1 MKTNKDASTYA
12 NKSNR
17 SYVPE
22 INPKPCNNSE
32 LIATKKDVIITSILV
47 LLISN
52 SQIIRRQFNQEN
64 SHSPSGKL

>member
-1 MKTNKDASTYA
+1 MKTQKVASTYA
-12 NKSNR
+12 NKSKI

-22 INPKPCNNSE
+22 RNPKPCNNSE
-32 LIATKKDVIITSILV
+32 LIAAKKDAIITSLLD

-52 SQIIRRQFNQEN
+52 SQIIKRKFNHEN